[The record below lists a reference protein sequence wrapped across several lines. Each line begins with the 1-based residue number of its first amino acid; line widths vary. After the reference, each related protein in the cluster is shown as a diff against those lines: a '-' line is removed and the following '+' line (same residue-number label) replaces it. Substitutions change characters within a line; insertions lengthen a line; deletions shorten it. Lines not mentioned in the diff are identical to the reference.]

1 MEEKVLSYYEDLFA
15 QFVGSYGYTVQEA
28 YSKAYGIVQMTEA
41 DKKRASNVFK
51 RKKVKEKIKEYRA
64 EVEKKNIEIAS
75 GKIGFEKADAMQNLQ
90 NVLYKCQE
98 VLNAPEIS
106 EEDLDILRK
115 ILEGNLDLHDEY
127 NGKEIVKEKN
137 PKHIRFYNE
146 IMYLVQRPSF
156 SPKTAE
162 VLLKANRQACELYNL
177 VDTKVKLNLDDDA
190 LKAVNL
196 LNKVASEEELEKLA
210 FGDENEE

>member
-1 MEEKVLSYYEDLFA
+1 MEETVLSYYEDLFA
-15 QFVGSYGYTVQEA
+15 QFVGSYGYTVYEA
-28 YSKAYGIVQMTEA
+28 YSKAYGIIQMTEA
-41 DKKRASNVFK
+41 DKKRANSVFK
-51 RKKVKEKIKEYRA
+51 RKKVKEKIKQYRE

-75 GKIGFEKADAMQNLQ
+75 GKVGFEKADAMQNLQ

-106 EEDLDILRK
+106 EGHLEILRN

-127 NGKEIVKEKN
+127 NGKELVKKKN
-137 PKHIRFYNE
+137 PNHIRFYNE

-177 VDTKVKLNLDDDA
+177 VNSNVKLQLDDDA

>member
-28 YSKAYGIVQMTEA
+28 YSKAYGIVQMTEV
-41 DKKRASNVFK
+41 DKKRANNVFK
-51 RKKVKEKIKEYRA
+51 RKKVKEKIKQYRA

-75 GKIGFEKADAMQNLQ
+75 GKVAFEKADAMQNLQ
-90 NVLYKCQE
+90 NVLYKCKE

-106 EEDLDILRK
+106 EEHLEILRN

-127 NGKEIVKEKN
+127 DGKELVKEKN
-137 PKHIRFYNE
+137 PNHIRFYNE

-177 VDTKVKLNLDDDA
+177 VNSNVKLQLDDDA
-190 LKAVNL
+190 LRAVNL

-210 FGDENEE
+210 FGEDNEE